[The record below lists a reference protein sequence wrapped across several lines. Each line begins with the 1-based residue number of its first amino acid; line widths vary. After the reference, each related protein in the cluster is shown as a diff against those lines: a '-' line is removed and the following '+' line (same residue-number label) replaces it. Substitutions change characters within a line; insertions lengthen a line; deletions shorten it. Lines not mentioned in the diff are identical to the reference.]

1 MSGELE
7 EIRSL
12 AREFATNELRPYL
25 EEWDREARLDPAVL
39 DTLGELGFFGT
50 LVPEEYGGME
60 LPLPVYTALLEEL
73 SWGEPSVA
81 LTVSIH
87 SAFAVGILLRHG
99 SEEQRERWLGKLAT
113 GETIGAFALSEE
125 GAGSDPAALETRAT
139 QTDEGWVLEGTKK
152 WVTNAQIAGLAIVAA
167 KTDAGIGLFLVPTD
181 TEGYEIGERETT
193 MGLRPVEVA
202 TIELRGLRLGA
213 DALIGEPGRGLA
225 YALEALDIGRLGI
238 AAQATGIAQAALDH
252 ALRYADEREQ
262 FGSKIR
268 EFQAIQFKLAEMATR
283 TEAARGLVERAAR
296 QPSTKGAAIAKLYA
310 SQTAMWVTTEA
321 VQIYGGYGYMRDYP
335 VEKLMRDAK
344 ATEIY
349 EGTNEIQRLVIARE
363 LYRS

>member
-139 QTDEGWVLEGTKK
+139 HTDEGWVLEGTKK
-152 WVTNAQIAGLAIVAA
+152 RSEEHTSELQSRGH
-167 KTDAGIGLFLVPTD
+167 LVC
-181 TEGYEIGERETT
+181 
-193 MGLRPVEVA
+193 
-202 TIELRGLRLGA
+202 RL
-213 DALIGEPGRGLA
+213 L
-225 YALEALDIGRLGI
+225 LEKNKN
-238 AAQATGIAQAALDH
+238 T
-252 ALRYADEREQ
+252 
-262 FGSKIR
+262 
-268 EFQAIQFKLAEMATR
+268 
-283 TEAARGLVERAAR
+283 V
-296 QPSTKGAAIAKLYA
+296 
-310 SQTAMWVTTEA
+310 
-321 VQIYGGYGYMRDYP
+321 
-335 VEKLMRDAK
+335 
-344 ATEIY
+344 
-349 EGTNEIQRLVIARE
+349 
-363 LYRS
+363 